1 MDAIRKFMVKM
12 KKVHF
17 WILCVFLL
25 GLGTGT
31 WFAAAGRLKT
41 EFKANRS
48 NIDGMFN
55 SLGPVKKVSPHPN
68 AKFEIGMQ
76 ELIAARQKGVLQAW
90 QTKWDHQ
97 SQLLKWPE
105 TMPAEFLKHVNKYP
119 VMEQI
124 DIQKNPAQDIPF
136 VLRENYRDFIQKELP
151 RLAEIAG
158 AKWRAVIE
166 ELDDSPLPASL
177 EEVDMSVVD
186 WNTQDQERLVGDFTW
201 KEKQGAPIVP
211 QTLDIYVAQEN
222 LWVLSSLMHI
232 VKETNGGADQRH
244 LAAIKK
250 IDFMRVGLSAVKLD
264 NAGKV
269 ETIRP
274 NEVSTDAA
282 ADPMGAEPG
291 GFGAVGGMGG
301 VTDGLGAGVPGSG
314 PVLNA
319 VDPLGN
325 RYIDEKF
332 SPIADGTEVREAVNN
347 PTIEK
352 TALGVAKRLPVRLR
366 FKMDTRK
373 IAELLVACANA
384 PLMLEVKQLRIARP
398 PAPAAA
404 ADRSGTMVTTDVAP
418 MSRGADGPP
427 GGIPRGM
434 DRDEIGLRPRRGM
447 GDGPPRGIPGMGNQ
461 NQEDEAAEMLM
472 DRSQRSFPFDDYVE
486 VFGLVYIYNRPN
498 EKVIK
503 GTDDQPGSSPSG
515 LVSN

>member
-1 MDAIRKFMVKM
+1 MDAIRKFLAKM

-17 WILCVFLL
+17 WLLSVFLL
-25 GLGTGT
+25 GLGIGT
-31 WFAAAGRLKT
+31 WFSAAGNLKA
-41 EFKANRS
+41 EFKANRTT
-48 NIDGMFN
+48 IDGMFK
-55 SLGPVKKVSPHPN
+55 SLEPVKQVSPHPN
-68 AKFEIGMQ
+68 AKFEVGMQ

-90 QTKWDHQ
+90 KTKWDHQ

-105 TMPAEFLKHVNKYP
+105 KMTAEFLKHVHKYP

-124 DIQKNPAQDIPF
+124 DIQKDPKQDIPRF
-136 VLRENYRDFIQKELP
+136 LREAYQGFIQEELP
-151 RLAEIAG
+151 RLAQIAD
-158 AKWRAVIE
+158 AKWRAIIDE
-166 ELDDSPLPASL
+166 TDDSALPVSG
-177 EEVDMSVVD
+177 EEVDVSVVD
-186 WNTQDQERLVGDFTW
+186 WNHEDQVRLVGDFTW
-201 KEKQGAPIVP
+201 KDKQGVPIVP

-269 ETIRP
+269 EVIRP
-274 NEVSTDAA
+274 NEVSADAE
-282 ADPMGAEPG
+282 ADSLGAELSPY
-291 GFGAVGGMGG
+291 GAPGMGG
-301 VTDGLGAGVPGSG
+301 LGDGDFPGVPGTG
-314 PVLNA
+314 TVLNA

-332 SPIADGTEVREAVNN
+332 ASIEDGMEVREAVNN

-373 IAELLVACANA
+373 IPELLVACANA
-384 PLMLEVKQLRIARP
+384 PLMLEVKQLRVARP

-404 ADRSGTMVTTDVAP
+404 ADKSGTMSSMAAASSDMMP
-418 MSRGADGPP
+418 GSRDMDDMDGPLGIGF
-427 GGIPRGM
+427 GGGGR
-434 DRDEIGLRPRRGM
+434 RRGF
-447 GDGPPRGIPGMGNQ
+447 GDGPPRGGGYPGAG
-461 NQEDEAAEMLM
+461 NQEDEAAELLL

-498 EKVIK
+498 EKVIQ
-503 GTDDQPGSSPSG
+503 GADDQPGANPSG